1 MTFGAEPKLAATLK
15 RKFSKSLDDASVL
28 LPASNAALRQS
39 LEKWFQAE
47 GLRPSLVAEF
57 DDAALMKVAAVD
69 GPGFFAVPTLVAKE
83 AMTRFGFLEKTD
95 DGVDKHDA
103 EDDR

>member
-1 MTFGAEPKLAATLK
+1 MTFGAEPKLAATLE

-47 GLRPSLVAEF
+47 GLRPSLVA
-57 DDAALMKVAAVD
+57 AVD
-69 GPGFFAVPTLVAKE
+69 RPGFFAVPTLVAKE
-83 AMTRFGFLEKTD
+83 AMTRFGFQPFRSKAACRRFSVFRRSFRES
-95 DGVDKHDA
+95 A
-103 EDDR
+103 R